1 VFILYAIILG
11 IVLGYIAGGRLEGL
25 AGMRFRWAPVAVA
38 GLVVQ
43 LLVFGP
49 LEHVVGAAGPPLY
62 LGSTVAVL
70 AAVARNIG
78 IPGMAAVVVGA
89 TSNLA
94 AILANGGVMPT
105 DPAAA
110 ALAGLRTGTGF
121 SNSAV
126 VAEPALR
133 PLTDIFAIPAGFPL
147 ANVFSIGDVLIAIGI
162 VIAIVVGMRRGRPE
176 RLVQADNS
184 YD

>member
-1 VFILYAIILG
+1 
-11 IVLGYIAGGRLEGL
+11 
-25 AGMRFRWAPVAVA
+25 MRFRLAPVAVA
-38 GLVVQ
+38 GLFVQ
-43 LLVFGP
+43 VLVFGP
-49 LEHVVGAAGPPLY
+49 LENVIGAAGPPLY
-62 LGSTVAVL
+62 LGSTIAVL

-78 IPGMAAVVVGA
+78 IPGLPAIVVGA
-89 TSNLA
+89 TSNLV

-105 DPAAA
+105 DPGAA
-110 ALAGLRTGTGF
+110 ALAGLETDPGF

-126 VAEPALR
+126 IADPALR

-162 VIAIVVGMRRGRPE
+162 VIAIVAGMRPGRPE
-176 RLVQADNS
+176 RLVRADNS

>member
-11 IVLGYIAGGRLEGL
+11 IVLGYLAGGRLDGL
-25 AGMRFRWAPVAVA
+25 ANMRFRWAPIAVA

-49 LEHVVGAAGPPLY
+49 LENVIGEAGPPLY
-62 LGSTVAVL
+62 LASTVAVL
-70 AAVARNIG
+70 AAVARNIR
-78 IPGMAAVVVGA
+78 IPGLAAVVVGA

-105 DPAAA
+105 DSGAA
-110 ALAGLRTGTGF
+110 ALAGLETGAGF

-126 VAEPALR
+126 VADPALR

-162 VIAIVVGMRRGRPE
+162 VIAIAVGMRQGRPKG
-176 RLVQADNS
+176 LVRADNS